1 MSDIEKYEKGKIKF
15 SAMTGSFR
23 IATKLYLY
31 NYGHLNCRKQIVFQL
46 YEIPIDVLKELIME
60 IEDIKQCYETFDD
73 YHKAYRKSTPYRE
86 YNDHWPIFLDTNF
99 SCVIE
104 DGWTRFHNYVD
115 DGMQVV
121 SALALL

>member
-73 YHKAYRKSTPYRE
+73 YHRIANTT
-86 YNDHWPIFLDTNF
+86 ITGQFFLTLI
-99 SCVIE
+99 SIV
-104 DGWTRFHNYVD
+104 
-115 DGMQVV
+115 
-121 SALALL
+121 LLRMAGLVFITMWMTVCKLYPL